1 MISTAD
7 NSEVVSC
14 VFITEHKQFFKKSL
28 FFFFKELLDGVSFV
42 GSVSLYTGDCFM
54 L

>member
-14 VFITEHKQFFKKSL
+14 VFINEHKQFCKKSL
-28 FFFFKELLDGVSFV
+28 FFS
-42 GSVSLYTGDCFM
+42 SLKNY
-54 L
+54 